1 MFVRFGNTTLERL
14 GGPRRLVCPVI
25 KLGYDPAMVESRLP
39 TSWPFPV
46 PLRTYNPLEFRS
58 EQVVF
63 SIPSPRRTATT
74 TFISNITLSFISN
87 VQVLSEATCKVFNG
101 YWSKRIL

>member
-39 TSWPFPV
+39 TSRPFPV

-63 SIPSPRRTATT
+63 SIPSPMRTT
-74 TFISNITLSFISN
+74 TTTKILSFISN
-87 VQVLSEATCKVFNG
+87 FQVLSEAICNVFNG
-101 YWSKRIL
+101 